1 MGNGSANGNT
11 QLVRS
16 VERALMAMEILGDR
30 GWSGV
35 TEVARELDVHK
46 STAFRLLATLEHR
59 EMVVQDPETAK
70 YRLGP
75 GIAQL
80 GRTVDEEVDLRRH
93 ARDVMSQLAAQT
105 EETVNLAILD
115 GTDVICVDQIIGSPG
130 VLSVDW
136 LGSRIPIN
144 CTASGKAI
152 VAFLPERRRRGLLGE
167 RFEAATPRTVVDRA
181 VLERHLAKARV
192 DGYATIVGELEVG
205 LNAVAAPIFDGA
217 GQPVAALTV
226 SGPDARMPEPD
237 LAEVGVLVR
246 RAAEDVSRQLGYDA
260 PVGDA
265 PARS

>member
-16 VERALMAMEILGDR
+16 VERALRVMEILGER

-75 GIAQL
+75 GVARL

-93 ARDVMSQLAAQT
+93 AHDVMSQLAAQT

-115 GTDVICVDQIIGSPG
+115 GTEVIYVDQIIGSSG

-136 LGSRIPIN
+136 LGWRSPIH

-152 VAFLPERRRRGLLGE
+152 LAFLPERRRRGLLGE
-167 RFEAATPRTVVDRA
+167 RLVASTPRTVVDPV
-181 VLERHLAKARV
+181 VLERHLEQVRA
-192 DGYATIVGELEVG
+192 DGYATIVGELEIG
-205 LNAVAAPIFDGA
+205 LNAVGAPIFDADGR
-217 GQPVAALTV
+217 PVAALTI

-237 LAEVGVLVR
+237 LPELGARVR
-246 RAAEDVSRQLGYDA
+246 RAAEDVSRKLGHHIA
-260 PVGDA
+260 VAEAGVRA
-265 PARS
+265 

>member
-1 MGNGSANGNT
+1 MGNGSTNGNN

-16 VERALMAMEILGDR
+16 VERALMVMEFLGER

-75 GIAQL
+75 GIARL

-93 ARDVMSQLAAQT
+93 ARDVMRQLAAQT

-115 GTDVICVDQIIGSPG
+115 GTDVIYVDQIIGSSG

-136 LGSRIPIN
+136 LGWRSPIH

-152 VAFLPERRRRGLLGE
+152 LAFQPERRRRGLLGD
-167 RFEAATPRTVVDRA
+167 RLEAATPRTVVDLT
-181 VLERHLAKARV
+181 VLERHLERV
-192 DGYATIVGELEVG
+192 REDGYATIVGELEVG
-205 LNAVAAPIFDGA
+205 LNAVAAPIFDADGR
-217 GQPVAALTV
+217 PVAALTV

-237 LAEVGVLVR
+237 LAELGVRVR
-246 RAAEDVSRQLGYDA
+246 RAAEDVSRELGYDT
-260 PVGDA
+260 PVHGA
-265 PARS
+265 ATRS